1 MTSAD
6 NEVQVL
12 VEELSAQLGRS
23 VLVDDAS
30 LRLVAYSPTYGTED
44 EVRRTAILTRE
55 TPRVIRDIHFSQ
67 GIATASRPVRTAAK
81 PELGLQS
88 RVCVPIRCQGT
99 LFGYLWLIDADD
111 SLTRDDRVQAERC
124 AGDIGAAMY
133 RQQELEK
140 PRRELEQRLVEA
152 LLEGDASEREQAAHE
167 LLAGDMLLPGTSIA
181 AVVVRA
187 GADPDEELSSAQKAR
202 FSLALDQFR
211 RALPMRHALS
221 LVRSDHGIVL
231 LAVDSAM
238 RRAGGL
244 PELAQRLH
252 DSLERTLAT
261 DTGWQIALGFSDEC
275 EHLQDAHRAYAHALA
290 AVRVASRVPEHSPVA
305 GWETLGPYRVL
316 AQLAPDASPDEL
328 LHPGLPRLFELQS
341 KESLVAT
348 LETYLDHA
356 CDTKLTAEELFL
368 HRASLYYRLQRIEEL
383 TGANL
388 KSGTDR
394 LTLHLSLKLAWL
406 LGVHPAQ
413 RRKL

>member
-1 MTSAD
+1 VTSGD

-55 TPRVIRDIHFSQ
+55 TPRAIRDIHFSQ

-111 SLTRDDRVQAERC
+111 SLTRDDRLQAERC
-124 AGDIGAAMY
+124 AADIGAAMY
-133 RQQELEK
+133 RRQELEK
-140 PRRELEQRLVEA
+140 PRRELEQRLLEA
-152 LLEGDASEREQAAHE
+152 LLDGDASEREEAAHE
-167 LLAGDMLLPGTSIA
+167 LLAADMLLPGTSIA
-181 AVVVRA
+181 ALVVRA
-187 GADPDEELSSAQKAR
+187 RGESDEELSSPQKAR
-202 FSLALDQFR
+202 LSLALDQFR
-211 RALPMRHALS
+211 RALPIRHALS
-221 LVRSDHGIVL
+221 LVRADHGIVL
-231 LAVDSAM
+231 LAVDPAM

-244 PELAQRLH
+244 PELAHRLH
-252 DSLERTLAT
+252 DTLERTPAT
-261 DTGWQIALGFSDEC
+261 DVGQIALGFSEACDRL
-275 EHLQDAHRAYAHALA
+275 HDAHRAYAHARA

-305 GWETLGPYRVL
+305 GWEALGPYRLL
-316 AQLAPDASPDEL
+316 AQLAPDAAPEDL

-341 KESLVAT
+341 KESLVTT
-348 LETYLDHA
+348 LEAYLDHG

-383 TGANL
+383 TGASL
-388 KSGTDR
+388 KSGADR
-394 LTLHLSLKLAWL
+394 LALHLSLKLAWL
-406 LGVHPAQ
+406 LGVHPGQ
-413 RRKL
+413 RRR